1 MRTLMTNRMVEN
13 VAFSSAFAVSVVSS
27 SSNNNN
33 SWSVSSNSNGK
44 APVLNGSLPI

>member
-1 MRTLMTNRMVEN
+1 MKTLMTNRMVQN
-13 VAFSSAFAVSVVSS
+13 VASSSAFAMSVASS
-27 SSNNNN
+27 SNNN

>member
-1 MRTLMTNRMVEN
+1 MRTLITNRMVEN

-27 SSNNNN
+27 SSNNN

>member
-13 VAFSSAFAVSVVSS
+13 VAFSRAFAVSVVSS
-27 SSNNNN
+27 SSNN